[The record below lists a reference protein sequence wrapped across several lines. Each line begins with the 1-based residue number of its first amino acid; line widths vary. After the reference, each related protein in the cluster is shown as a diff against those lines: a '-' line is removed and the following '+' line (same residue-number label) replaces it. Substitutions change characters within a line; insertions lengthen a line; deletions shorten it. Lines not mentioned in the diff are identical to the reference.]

1 MHLKIIW
8 WLFSHCSHLDIYIL
22 QKIRLYEGDFE
33 GKFQTSVHASIMNFW
48 SKNSDLLH
56 SFSFYFLQELSNPL
70 FFVHCCYYSNDLT
83 CLSCKNVKQFNLFE
97 IAVTAVDLTTP
108 AKNRRKM
115 SVIHL
120 NFQVK
125 KFMILACTLV
135 WNLPSKSPD
144 FLWNVN
150 DQINT
155 VCIRASVYCRRRNG
169 CVIAALLVNIWYIY

>member
-1 MHLKIIW
+1 MESSHTHTVAIWTSTFHKQSDFVKVILKANFKPVW
-8 WLFSHCSHLDIYIL
+8 RPVLW
-22 QKIRLYEGDFE
+22 
-33 GKFQTSVHASIMNFW
+33 TFW
-48 SKNSDLLH
+48 SENSTLFF

-70 FFVHCCYYSNDLT
+70 LFAHCCCYSNDLT

-115 SVIHL
+115 SVIDL

-135 WNLPSKSPD
+135 WNLPSKSPSQSLI
-144 FLWNVN
+144 F
-150 DQINT
+150 
-155 VCIRASVYCRRRNG
+155 CEM
-169 CVIAALLVNIWYIY
+169 

>member
-70 FFVHCCYYSNDLT
+70 LFAHSHCYF
-83 CLSCKNVKQFNLFE
+83 KKIELFE
-97 IAVTAVDLTTP
+97 SYFCNLNISSHWNSSNSVQKAVDLTTP
-108 AKNRRKM
+108 AKNRRK
-115 SVIHL
+115 ITIINL
-120 NFQVK
+120 NFHIK
-125 KFMILACTLV
+125 NFMILVCTLV
-135 WNLPSKSPD
+135 WNLPSKSPSQSLI
-144 FLWNVN
+144 FCEM
-150 DQINT
+150 QM
-155 VCIRASVYCRRRNG
+155 SK
-169 CVIAALLVNIWYIY
+169 